1 MSNYIVKLKKLKNYP
16 ILLLFFGFILI
27 FSIVDIIMP
36 DKDFSEFENKYLQE
50 KPRLTFDSLYNNEY
64 SQKYEKYINEQ
75 FVFRNKWIDLKS
87 RIEFF
92 MGKTENNGIVYGKNN
107 YMFDK
112 VQKINEKQL
121 DKNVENI
128 KKFLIKY
135 NDKSIKFALA
145 PNSYEILKDKL
156 PYGLK
161 LFNQRDMVNSV
172 YAKLSENKNLEAIN
186 LIDAL
191 DLHRNEYIYYKTD
204 HHWTNLGAYYAYV
217 EFMES
222 LGKDYIDINKLKANE
237 IVGFLGTYFSKAKKF
252 NSEFDKITYYDVNID
267 KMIIKDKEYADI
279 YDYEKFITR
288 DKYAAFLY
296 GNNDLTII
304 TNKDSVNK
312 KDKSRIL
319 IFKDSFGNSFVPYL
333 IYSYDEVYVLDLR
346 FNSQKVS
353 QIMEKYD
360 FDDILIMYSASNFI
374 DDSNLMKLDY

>member
-27 FSIVDIIMP
+27 FSAIDILMP
-36 DKDFSEFENKYLQE
+36 DKDFSEFENKYLQQNP
-50 KPRLTFDSLYNNEY
+50 KLTFDSLYSNEY

-75 FVFRNKWIDLKS
+75 FTLRNKWIDLKS
-87 RIEFF
+87 RFEFF
-92 MGKTENNGIVYGKNN
+92 MGKTENNSIVYGKNN

-112 VQKINEKQL
+112 IQKINEQQL
-121 DKNVENI
+121 DKNVEHI
-128 KKFLIKY
+128 KKFLDKY

-145 PNSYEILKDKL
+145 PNSYEILKGKL

-161 LFNQRDMVNSV
+161 LFRQRDMINNV
-172 YAKLSENKNLEAIN
+172 YAKLSEIKNVEIIN
-186 LIDAL
+186 FVDAL
-191 DLHRNEYIYYKTD
+191 DAHNNEYVYYKTD

-222 LGKDYIDINKLKANE
+222 LGKDYVDISNLKANE
-237 IVGFLGTYFSKAKKF
+237 VEGFLGTYFSKAKKF

-279 YDYEKFITR
+279 YDYEKFKTR

-312 KDKSRIL
+312 QDKSRIL
-319 IFKDSFGNSFVPYL
+319 IIKDSFGNSFVPYL
-333 IYSYDEVYVLDLR
+333 TYSYDEVYVLDLR

-353 QIMEKYD
+353 EIMGKYD
-360 FDDILIMYSASNFI
+360 FDDILIMYSTNNFI
-374 DDSNLMKLDY
+374 EDSNLMKLGY

>member
-1 MSNYIVKLKKLKNYP
+1 MNNYIVKLKKLKNYP

-27 FSIVDIIMP
+27 FSAIDIIMP
-36 DKDFSEFENKYLQE
+36 DKNFSELENKYLQQNP
-50 KPRLTFDSLYNNEY
+50 KLTFDSLYNNEY

-75 FVFRNKWIDLKS
+75 FVLRNKWIDLKS

-107 YMFDK
+107 YLFDK
-112 VQKINEKQL
+112 VQKIDEKQL

-128 KKFLIKY
+128 KMFLEKY
-135 NDKSIKFALA
+135 NNKNIKFALA
-145 PNSYEILKDKL
+145 PNSYEVLKDKL

-161 LFNQRDMVNSV
+161 LFSQKDMINTV
-172 YAKLSENKNLEAIN
+172 YEKLSENKNVEVIN
-186 LIDAL
+186 LIDSL
-191 DLHRNEYIYYKTD
+191 GSHKNEYIYYKTD

-217 EFMES
+217 EFMKS
-222 LGKDYIDINKLKANE
+222 LEKDYIDINKLKSNE
-237 IVGFLGTYFSKAKKF
+237 IEGFLGTYFSKAKKF

-267 KMIIKDKEYADI
+267 KMIIKDKEYTDI
-279 YDYEKFITR
+279 YDYEKFKTR

-333 IYSYDEVYVLDLR
+333 TYSYDEVYVLDLR
-346 FNSQKVS
+346 FNSEKVS
-353 QIMEKYD
+353 EIMERYD
-360 FDDILIMYSASNFI
+360 FDDILIMYSINNFI
-374 DDSNLMKLDY
+374 DDSNLIKLGY